1 MPLMIV
7 LESAGPD
14 RGTLV
19 VRGLPEVWSEVLA
32 AVQRLDDN
40 RYLTV
45 HRRWDLAPSWHPCAR
60 LGAGDGAARFEAG
73 PALTAGIRAA
83 GGTPLR
89 VQLRRGDF
97 LDGGPLEIPESA
109 LTSPDAVGGSA
120 GSSLPASPAA
130 EPVFEAMDSAQ
141 VGAPPPTA
149 PGASDAGPAQG
160 AGADVARPAPSWATW
175 RLALLILTVM
185 GLGALV
191 WAYLTP
197 PTTGPTPAEVAHA
210 TTGTATGKALY
221 LELKRQGLPAAD
233 LLDRA
238 ERADQA
244 GDCEAA
250 IRLYIDAARADA
262 QVADRLARRYDPD
275 GFRASSCFVEP
286 TPDSALVWYQSA
298 AERNIPRAQRRYGE
312 LLLGEAAAGPVR
324 QEAIDWLR
332 RAAAAGDEAAQRRLT
347 TLGER

>member
-1 MPLMIV
+1 MPLKIA

-14 RGTLV
+14 RGTLI

-32 AVQRLDDN
+32 AVQRMDDN
-40 RYLTV
+40 RYLTI

-73 PALTAGIRAA
+73 PALTAGILAA

-97 LDGGPLEIPESA
+97 LDLGPLEIAESA
-109 LTSPDAVGGSA
+109 LASPAAAGGSA
-120 GSSLPASPAA
+120 GSSLTESPAA
-130 EPVFEAMDSAQ
+130 EPVFQAIDSAQ
-141 VGAPPPTA
+141 VGAPPPTVHW
-149 PGASDAGPAQG
+149 ASDAGPAQG
-160 AGADVARPAPSWATW
+160 AGAEVARSAPSWATW
-175 RLALLILTVM
+175 RLALSVLSVM
-185 GLGALV
+185 GLGVLV
-191 WAYLTP
+191 WTYLTS
-197 PTTGPTPAEVAHA
+197 PTAGPTPAEVPH
-210 TTGTATGKALY
+210 GTIGAATGKALY
-221 LELKRQGLPAAD
+221 LDLKRQGLTAAD

-250 IRLYIDAARADA
+250 IRLYLDAARADA

-275 GFRASSCFVEP
+275 GFRASTCFVEP
-286 TPDSALVWYQSA
+286 RPDSALVWYQSA
-298 AERNIPRAQRRYGE
+298 AERNIPRAQRRYAE

-332 RAAAAGDEAAQRRLT
+332 RAAAAGDEAAQRRLA
-347 TLGER
+347 TLAEH